1 MEASNP
7 AENEKEQKAE
17 KIVDPAAKDLW
28 GFAAKK
34 QSKGKWCWA
43 K

>member
-7 AENEKEQKAE
+7 AEKDQKPAE

-28 GFAAKK
+28 AFASTK
-34 QSKGKWCWA
+34 QSKGKSHAA